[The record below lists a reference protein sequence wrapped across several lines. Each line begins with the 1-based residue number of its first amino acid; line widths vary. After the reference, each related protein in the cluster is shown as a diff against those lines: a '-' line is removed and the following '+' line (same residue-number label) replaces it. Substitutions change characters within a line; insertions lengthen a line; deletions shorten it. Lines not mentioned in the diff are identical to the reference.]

1 MDIEAYQ
8 SRERL
13 KKIITWL
20 SCLLVLLIGFFGG
33 LILRDVIVNNKSTE
47 EKTKTTEG
55 LRLED
60 DFYDAVNEM
69 KIKNMIIPQSQSSWS
84 TFHDAQLEVN
94 TRKQQLISKIIND
107 KDYSNES
114 MEIMI
119 EVFTDYE
126 GRNKRGLSELQE
138 YFDLIDGATTL
149 EEFDTVLLKLDH
161 DLNSNGLLS
170 ISIEPD
176 LYDTSKNVLYFS
188 PIMAEDNFEIF
199 TISKYSKYADYY
211 RDYRKKVLSLA
222 GWSESEIDE
231 YSNELEKFIEAV
243 QSKSKEL
250 GSVTDSLELYNKYT
264 LDDIK
269 NNLDRLPIL
278 KFLERY
284 SLDDQ
289 DYYVFYDF
297 EHYIA
302 LNDYYTIDNLEF
314 FKKFEKMLILERVAA
329 VYTTD
334 EFFSLHVDL
343 SNKIKGTNRNTGDF
357 KYEMLTKIK
366 ENYIGDDLAK
376 KYEEEYFTN
385 EDKQVVIDLI
395 EEIKAYYK
403 EVVKNSDFLSESTK
417 EEAIKKLDNMKIN
430 VGYIEKKSNVEK
442 VKYVSKKDGG
452 TLISNYILGNRNSFD
467 ILVDEL
473 HSEGDALYR
482 LDTFEVNAAYSPL
495 NNSINFSAAF
505 KNIYENEKSY
515 YRQLAYIGTIIGHEL
530 SHAFDITGAKFD
542 EEGNIRDWWTEED
555 KEKYEELSKK
565 IVDYYNQYEID
576 GHKIDGEKTLNEN
589 IADLASMNCMM
600 AIMEKKGATEED
612 YKEFFEAYAD
622 LWAGVSTEEAIEN
635 QILTDEHSPNK
646 IRVNAVLSSTD
657 KFYEIYNIDEN
668 DKMYVAKENRVG
680 IWK

>member
-33 LILRDVIVNNKSTE
+33 LILRDVIVNNKNTE

-114 MEIMI
+114 MDIMI
-119 EVFTDYE
+119 DVFTDYE

-176 LYDTSKNVLYFS
+176 LYDTTKNVLYFS

-222 GWSESEIDE
+222 GWSESEIED

-250 GSVTDSLELYNKYT
+250 GSVTDSIELYNKYT
-264 LDDIK
+264 LVYIN
-269 NNLDRLPIL
+269 NNLDR
-278 KFLERY
+278 
-284 SLDDQ
+284 
-289 DYYVFYDF
+289 
-297 EHYIA
+297 
-302 LNDYYTIDNLEF
+302 
-314 FKKFEKMLILERVAA
+314 
-329 VYTTD
+329 
-334 EFFSLHVDL
+334 
-343 SNKIKGTNRNTGDF
+343 
-357 KYEMLTKIK
+357 
-366 ENYIGDDLAK
+366 
-376 KYEEEYFTN
+376 
-385 EDKQVVIDLI
+385 
-395 EEIKAYYK
+395 
-403 EVVKNSDFLSESTK
+403 
-417 EEAIKKLDNMKIN
+417 
-430 VGYIEKKSNVEK
+430 
-442 VKYVSKKDGG
+442 
-452 TLISNYILGNRNSFD
+452 
-467 ILVDEL
+467 
-473 HSEGDALYR
+473 
-482 LDTFEVNAAYSPL
+482 
-495 NNSINFSAAF
+495 
-505 KNIYENEKSY
+505 
-515 YRQLAYIGTIIGHEL
+515 
-530 SHAFDITGAKFD
+530 
-542 EEGNIRDWWTEED
+542 
-555 KEKYEELSKK
+555 
-565 IVDYYNQYEID
+565 
-576 GHKIDGEKTLNEN
+576 
-589 IADLASMNCMM
+589 
-600 AIMEKKGATEED
+600 
-612 YKEFFEAYAD
+612 
-622 LWAGVSTEEAIEN
+622 
-635 QILTDEHSPNK
+635 
-646 IRVNAVLSSTD
+646 
-657 KFYEIYNIDEN
+657 
-668 DKMYVAKENRVG
+668 
-680 IWK
+680 

>member
-1 MDIEAYQ
+1 MDSESYQ

-13 KKIITWL
+13 KRIITFL

-33 LILRDVIVNNKSTE
+33 LIIRDIVVNNHKTE
-47 EKTKTTEG
+47 EKPEVKDG

-60 DFYDAVNEM
+60 DFYEAVNE
-69 KIKNMIIPQSQSSWS
+69 KKLKNMIIPLSQSSWS
-84 TFHDAQLEVN
+84 TFHDAQLLVN
-94 TRKQQLISKIIND
+94 TRKQQLINKIIND
-107 KDYSNES
+107 KSYSNES
-114 MEIMI
+114 MDIMI
-119 EVFTDYE
+119 DLYTDYD
-126 GRNKRGLSELQE
+126 GRNERGLTELQE

-161 DLNSNGLLS
+161 DLNSNGLLN

-199 TISKYSKYADYY
+199 TISKYSKYAEYY
-211 RDYRKKVLSLA
+211 KEFRKKVFSLA
-222 GWSESEIDE
+222 GWSEEEIEE
-231 YSNELEKFIEAV
+231 YSNDLDKFIEAV
-243 QSKSKEL
+243 QSKSIEL
-250 GSVTDSLELYNKYT
+250 SSVNNKIDLYHKYS

-297 EHYIA
+297 EHYKA
-302 LNDYYTIDNLEF
+302 LNEFYTIDNLDF

-334 EFFSLHVDL
+334 EFFNAYVDL
-343 SNKIKGTNRNTGDF
+343 TNKMKGTNRTVGDF
-357 KYEMLTKIK
+357 KYETLTNIK
-366 ENYIGDDLAK
+366 EKYIGDDLAK
-376 KYEEEYFTN
+376 KYEEEYFT
-385 EDKQVVIDLI
+385 EKDKQFVIELI
-395 EEIKAYYK
+395 EEIKSYYK
-403 EVVKNSDFLSESTK
+403 DVIKNSDFLSESTK

-442 VKYVSKKDGG
+442 VKYVSKADGG
-452 TLISNYILGNRNSFD
+452 TILSNYILDTRNSFD

-482 LDTFEVNAAYSPL
+482 LDTFEVNAAYSPI

-505 KNIYENEKSY
+505 KNIYENEDNY
-515 YRQLAYIGTIIGHEL
+515 YKQLAYIGSIIGHEI
-530 SHAFDITGAKFD
+530 SHAFDITGAEFD
-542 EEGNIRDWWTEED
+542 EEGHIRNWWTEED
-555 KEKYEELSKK
+555 REKYQELSKK
-565 IVDYYNQYEID
+565 IIDYYNQYEID
-576 GHKIDGEKTLNEN
+576 GFKVDGEKTINEN

-600 AIMEKKGATEED
+600 AIMEKKGATEKD
-612 YKEFFEAYAD
+612 YKDFFEAYAD
-622 LWAGVSTEEAIEN
+622 LWAVVNKEEAIEN
-635 QILTDEHSPNK
+635 QILTDEHAPNK

-657 KFYEIYNIDEN
+657 KFYEIYNITEN
-668 DKMYVAKENRVG
+668 DKMFVPKDKRVG
-680 IWK
+680 IWR